1 MTLIIIIDGADSAA
15 ALNQIDGI
23 KDDDVEMEGDDK
35 ADGIDVPML
44 QIAAFALHKLFSEW
58 ENEGFEI
65 PLFKGNT
72 NPAIAAAHAD
82 PSNPNAMIVDNV
94 VINLIC

>member
-1 MTLIIIIDGADSAA
+1 MNPLDAA
-15 ALNQIDGI
+15 A

-35 ADGIDVPML
+35 PDGTDVPML

-65 PLFKGNT
+65 PLFKGNA
-72 NPAIAAAHAD
+72 NPAAVAAAAAD
-82 PSNPNAMIVDNV
+82 PSNPVAADNV
-94 VINLIC
+94 VSFSFI